1 MGYMKTIARITAI
14 ALCLLPSVASAEK
27 LSLQQISDYLNRLTT
42 AKGSFIQYNPDSTR
56 SKGLF
61 MIKRP
66 GRMRFE
72 YAKPNPAL
80 VVAGEGQVAVFDK
93 KSSAGP
99 QSFPLILTPLHI
111 ILKKHVD
118 LNASGMILAH
128 IEDGPLTKITAQDPK
143 HPKYG
148 KVQLAFSANPIELRQ
163 WTTTDRSGQKTTV
176 ILGELDKTVQLRDSL
191 FDIEQIAADLGQ
203 IKSADR

>member
-1 MGYMKTIARITAI
+1 MGFMKTITKIAAI
-14 ALCLLPSVASAEK
+14 ALCLLPSVATAEK
-27 LSLQQISDYLNRLTT
+27 LSLQQVSDYLNQLTT
-42 AKGSFIQYNPDSTR
+42 AKGDFTQINPDNTQSQ
-56 SKGLF
+56 GVF

-111 ILKKHVD
+111 ILKKHVN
-118 LNASGMILAH
+118 LNTSRMILAH
-128 IEDGPLTKITAQDPK
+128 IEDGLFTKITAQDPK

-148 KVQLAFSANPIELRQ
+148 KIQLAFSANPVELRQ
-163 WTTTDRSGQKTTV
+163 WITTDQSGQKTTV
-176 ILGELDKTVQLRDSL
+176 ILGALDKAAQLPDSL
-191 FDIEQIAADLGQ
+191 FDIEKIAADLGQ
-203 IKSADR
+203 IKSVDR

>member
-1 MGYMKTIARITAI
+1 MKTIAKITTI
-14 ALCLLPSVASAEK
+14 ALCLSPSVASAEK

-42 AKGSFIQYNPDSTR
+42 ATGSFTQLNPDNTR
-56 SKGLF
+56 SQGNF

-99 QSFPLILTPLHI
+99 QSFPLIVTPLNI
-111 ILKKHVD
+111 ILKKHVNLD
-118 LNASGMILAH
+118 TSGMILAH
-128 IEDGPLTKITAQDPK
+128 VEDGPLTKITAQDPK
-143 HPKYG
+143 HRKYG
-148 KVQLAFSANPIELRQ
+148 KIQLAFSANPVTLRQ
-163 WTTTDRSGQKTTV
+163 WTTTDQSGRKTTV
-176 ILGELDKTVQLRDSL
+176 ILGALDRTSQLQDSL
-191 FDIEQIAADLGQ
+191 FDIEKIAADLGQ
-203 IKSADR
+203 IKSVDR